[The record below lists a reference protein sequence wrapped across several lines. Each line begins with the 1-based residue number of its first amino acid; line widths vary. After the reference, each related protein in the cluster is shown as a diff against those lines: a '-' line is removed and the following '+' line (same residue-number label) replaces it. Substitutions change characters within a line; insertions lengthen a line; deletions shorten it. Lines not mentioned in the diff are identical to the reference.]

1 MDSKPTMEVFRE
13 MEFGESR
20 RFQLDNSAEIY
31 SAQAI
36 AYRASNMLDCK
47 FRCAADHV
55 EKTLTITK
63 DVSEK

>member
-1 MDSKPTMEVFRE
+1 
-13 MEFGESR
+13 
-20 RFQLDNSAEIY
+20 
-31 SAQAI
+31 
-36 AYRASNMLDCK
+36 MLDCK